1 MRALL
6 CATVAIVVLLAVDA
20 IAFEGRHRHDGW
32 REAQTQ
38 ANLFSYNVYRV
49 VRSASQSPI

>member
-6 CATVAIVVLLAVDA
+6 CATAAIVVLLVVDA
-20 IAFEGRHRHDGW
+20 LAFEGRHRHDGW

-49 VRSASQSPI
+49 VRSASQ